1 MHGLNQIVR
10 MNKEQQEFIDHI
22 LATPTPEVNLLDVW
36 REWKAEK
43 EQANEPVQV
52 HTD

>member
-22 LATPTPEVNLLDVW
+22 LATPTPEVNLLKVW
-36 REWKAEK
+36 QDWKQEK
-43 EQANEPVQV
+43 ANEPVQV